1 MLSLVN
7 TRSEEVLRFFCKHPT
22 TEYSVTEVAE
32 ALDASKPSIS
42 QQFDKLE
49 QKNILK
55 VEKKR
60 NNKLASF
67 NRDENLQ
74 LKQLV
79 NLNELM
85 NSPILEK
92 ITQDYSHPE
101 AVILFGSFAKGEDTE
116 KSDIDIAVIS
126 ADSQNKNYGEVLGRK
141 ISITEF
147 KPGNIPENMKET
159 LANGI
164 NLQGYLEV

>member
-7 TRSEEVLRFFCKHPT
+7 TRSEEVLKFFCKRPT
-22 TEYSVTEVAE
+22 AEYSVTEVAE

-92 ITQDYSHPE
+92 ITQDYIHPE

-116 KSDIDIAVIS
+116 KSDIDIAVITTDTIETS
-126 ADSQNKNYGEVLGRK
+126 YEKIMDRK
-141 ISITEF
+141 ISITEL
-147 KPGNIPENMKET
+147 KSAKIPENMKET